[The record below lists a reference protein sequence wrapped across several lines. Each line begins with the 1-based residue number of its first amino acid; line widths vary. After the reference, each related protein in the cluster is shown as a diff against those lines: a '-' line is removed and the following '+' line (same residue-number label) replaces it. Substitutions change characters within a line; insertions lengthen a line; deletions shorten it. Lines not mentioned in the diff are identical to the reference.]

1 MRKIFYGRIFFVLV
15 IATLIGI
22 GFILN
27 NPHVGTDDEK
37 SYTVLVLETHLGMT
51 DETKIHLKEA
61 AIEFASRLTNKNDN
75 NYIAVINY
83 LGSTE
88 VLCNFSNNLEEVT
101 TAINKH
107 EESYGYNKNMYAA
120 LQKAKDL
127 LNTNN
132 IPTSSAKNIILVTS
146 GISNLGAS
154 SETGK
159 YSIMDSADYQYANEI
174 YDLAEEIKA
183 DTNIYTIAFYS
194 PTDYPHYNPF
204 FIRRFLNDISSSSED
219 YYELVNSSGEN
230 EFKYIFN
237 NIANNI
243 VKMHIVFIHGIA
255 GSEIE
260 DADGKKLW
268 FDIWD
273 FWEKTIIKMEL
284 DEYGDSVNDVRVVT
298 SGYGTNNS
306 GEDIIQALESEY
318 GSDNVHYFAYDWR
331 LDNGINAVKL
341 NEFIDELGVGQVDI
355 VAHSMG
361 GIVASRFIADG
372 NKDKIRKLVTLGTPY
387 LGSPKVPYVFATGR
401 LIEVG
406 PFNTGIAYNGI
417 KKIAPHMTSAYQLL
431 PYKNT
436 SSYIGV
442 EDGWIIKKIQDVP
455 VAGTH
460 DYIKNEL
467 LMYGTNG
474 NPISS
479 SVKGNFLNKSIPFME
494 SIYPNGDAA
503 IKSVDYHI
511 IVGDNKQTIATTV
524 FDSEGEHAKNLYFSN
539 GDGTVPFW
547 SATINDTIPETR
559 LSSFDETHMGL
570 VENEDVLAKVI
581 DILNDKSQGS
591 YKPLKLSWYYKLRIA
606 CPVDVTVTHNGQ
618 ILSSSEDSY
627 NGETDFGA
635 LYILGE
641 NDEIKILT
649 LSADNIYD
657 INLIGTGIGTM
668 DYSVEYYDSSDNLIE
683 ETLFSAVNI
692 TDDTRITTKINDGKQ
707 ITLSVDEDNNGSIDN
722 IIYPDKDTHT
732 LTLTAGLGGSISAG
746 TSGDYESDS
755 KINIT
760 AVPITGYSFKKWS
773 SSNGGSFMNENS
785 STTVF
790 TMPDNS
796 TTVTAHFEYIG
807 TSNGGNSGSNGS
819 DANGNSGT
827 NNNSESGANSNT
839 NNGTS
844 NNTGNGNN
852 NYYSGKIAESVTSFI
867 DNTPSI
873 NETVSDGDKQT
884 SAIEIEQIKNPF
896 NDVFD
901 ADWFF
906 EDVLYAYHNKLM
918 LGTSENPM
926 LFSPNTPLTRGMI
939 VTILYRYIG
948 EPSVKGFKNPFDDIS
963 TDAWYADAVIWAASS
978 GIVSGYGDGQFGA
991 DANITRQD
999 LAVILNNYIKYEKL
1013 NFSIVRE
1020 YTYFNDNNDIADYAK
1035 NSVEHFYKY
1044 GFISGKPDNLFDP
1057 TGQATRAEVSAI
1069 LHRFIES
1076 AKKY

>member
-1 MRKIFYGRIFFVLV
+1 MRKIFYRNIFSVLV
-15 IATLIGI
+15 IAALIGM

-27 NPHVGTDDEK
+27 NPHVGADEK
-37 SYTVLVLETHLGMT
+37 NSYTVIVLDTHLSM
-51 DETKIHLKEA
+51 DADVKIQFKEA

-88 VLCNFSNNLEEVT
+88 VLCNFTNNLEDVT

-107 EESYGYNKNMYAA
+107 DESYGYYKNMHIG
-120 LQKAKDL
+120 LEKAKDL
-127 LNTNN
+127 LDTYN
-132 IPTSSAKNIILVTS
+132 IPTGSAKNIILLTS
-146 GISNLGAS
+146 GISNIGPS

-159 YSIMDSADYQYANEI
+159 YSIMDSADYEYANKI
-174 YDLAEEIKA
+174 YELAEEIKT
-183 DTNIYTIAFYS
+183 DTNIYTIGFYS
-194 PTDYPHYNPF
+194 PTDYPNYNPF
-204 FIRRFLNDISSSSED
+204 FIRKLLDDISSSKEH
-219 YYELVNSSGEN
+219 YYDLMNSPEN
-230 EFKYIFN
+230 RFKPIFN
-237 NIANNI
+237 DIANNI
-243 VKMHIVFIHGIA
+243 VKMHIIFIHGIA
-255 GSEIE
+255 GSEME
-260 DADGKKLW
+260 RENGTKLW
-268 FDIWD
+268 LVPLDHW
-273 FWEKTIIKMEL
+273 KPTIEKMEL
-284 DEYGDSVNDVRVVT
+284 DEYGNSVNDVRAVT
-298 SGYGTNNS
+298 SGYGTANT
-306 GEDIIQALESEY
+306 GKKIIQSLENEY
-318 GSDNVHYFAYDWR
+318 GKDNVHYFAYDWR

-361 GIVASRFIADG
+361 GIVTSRFIADG

-387 LGSPKVPYVFATGR
+387 LGSPKTPYVFATGR
-401 LIEVG
+401 LIELT
-406 PFNTGIAYNGI
+406 PFDIVNIGIAHRGI
-417 KKIAPHMTSAYQLL
+417 KRIAPHMTSAYQLL
-431 PYKNT
+431 PYNNPKP
-436 SSYIGV
+436 YIGV
-442 EDGWIIKKIQDVP
+442 KNSTKDDLP
-455 VAGTH
+455 VTLMNDAH
-460 DYIKNEL
+460 YYIKEVL
-467 LMYGTNG
+467 PMEGTDG

-479 SVKGNFLNKSIPFME
+479 TVKGNFLNKSIPFME

-503 IKSVDYHI
+503 IKSVDYHV
-511 IVGDNKQTIATTV
+511 IVGDNKQTISTTI
-524 FDSEGEHAKNLYFSN
+524 FDLKGKAEDLTFTN
-539 GDGTVPFW
+539 GDGTVPLW

-570 VENEDVLAKVI
+570 VSNKDVLAKVI

-591 YKPLKLSWYYKLRIA
+591 YKPLRLGFYFKLRIA
-606 CPVDVTVTHNGQ
+606 CPVDVKVTHNGQ
-618 ILSSSEDSY
+618 ILSSSEDDY
-627 NGETDFGA
+627 NGETDFGG
-635 LYILGE
+635 LYIVGE

-657 INLIGTGIGTM
+657 VNLIGTGIGTM

-707 ITLSVDEDNNGSIDN
+707 ITLLVDEDNNGSIDN

-773 SSNGGSFMNENS
+773 SSNGGSFVNENS
-785 STTVF
+785 SNTIF

-796 TTVTAHFEYIG
+796 TTVTAQFEYIG
-807 TSNGGNSGSNGS
+807 TSNSGNSGG
-819 DANGNSGT
+819 NGNET
-827 NNNSESGANSNT
+827 NNNSGSGAN
-839 NNGTS
+839 
-844 NNTGNGNN
+844 NNTGNGTNDNTRNGNN

-867 DNTPSI
+867 YNTPSI
-873 NETVSDGDKQT
+873 NETISDDKQT
-884 SAIEIEQIKNPF
+884 SIIESEQIKNPF

-901 ADWFF
+901 YDWFF

-948 EPSVKGFKNPFDDIS
+948 EPSVKGINNPFDDIS
-963 TDAWYADAVIWAASS
+963 ADAWYADTVIWAASS

-999 LAVILNNYIKYEKL
+999 LAVILNNYIKYEKI
-1013 NFSIVRE
+1013 NFSTVRE
-1020 YTYFNDNNDIADYAK
+1020 YNYFNDNNDIADYAK

-1044 GFISGKPDNLFDP
+1044 GFINGKPDNLFDP